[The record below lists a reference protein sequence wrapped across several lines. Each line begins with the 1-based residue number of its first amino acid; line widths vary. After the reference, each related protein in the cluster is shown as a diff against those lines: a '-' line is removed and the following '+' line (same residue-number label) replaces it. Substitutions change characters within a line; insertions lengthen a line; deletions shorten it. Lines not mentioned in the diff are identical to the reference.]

1 MNEEDKYNKIQK
13 NLPQA
18 TQSIFNELRKFCLSL
33 GNNVIEDIRTHRIVF
48 CKSINFRWFVDIKPD
63 SGKLFI
69 RIQKNRKM
77 NRIFDSDYNIEE
89 IKKSIQD
96 AYDNIR

>member
-1 MNEEDKYNKIQK
+1 MNDDKYNKIQE
-13 NLPQA
+13 NLPQS
-18 TQSIFNELRKFCLSL
+18 TQLIFNILRKFCLSL

-63 SGKLFI
+63 NGKLLI

-77 NRIFDSDYNIEE
+77 NTILDSDYNIEE